1 MSLPKLVFTLML
13 VLVAQVALAT
23 PEFTLYDL
31 NGKPHRL
38 SDYHG
43 KWVVVNYWATWCP
56 PCQEEI
62 PELIHFYDTHKS
74 KAVVLGVDM
83 DMGGISQQKLRRFV
97 SNYMI
102 SYPVLKGT
110 PDMET
115 IGPVPGLLT
124 TYVIAPD
131 GRPVARQIG
140 EITSDVL
147 TDFIKNYD
155 SHTQK

>member
-1 MSLPKLVFTLML
+1 MSRLKLML
-13 VLVAQVALAT
+13 MLMSVLLARVALAT

-31 NGKPHRL
+31 NGKPHHL

-74 KAVVLGVDM
+74 QAVVLGVDM
-83 DMGGISQQKLRRFV
+83 DMGGISKQRLRTFV

-102 SYPVLKGT
+102 SYPVLEGT
-110 PDMET
+110 RDMDT
-115 IGPVPGLLT
+115 VGPVPGLPT

-131 GRPVARQIG
+131 GRAVARQVG
-140 EITSDVL
+140 EVTSDL
-147 TDFIKNYD
+147 LDNFIKNYH
-155 SHTQK
+155 SHTQ